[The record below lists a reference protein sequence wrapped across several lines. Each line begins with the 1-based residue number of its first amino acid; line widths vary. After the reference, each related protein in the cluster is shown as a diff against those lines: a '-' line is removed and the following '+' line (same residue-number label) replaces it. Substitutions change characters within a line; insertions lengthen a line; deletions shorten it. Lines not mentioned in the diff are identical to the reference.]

1 MREVTILDYISWD
14 FGAYC
19 RTVLLIRTSS
29 MSPSKSPR
37 CRSKQ
42 NSPRKPVHGPTL
54 FPHHFLRRK
63 NCAPEDMPLV
73 TKNRPPEI
81 AGVVAQSNQFVDIGS
96 PEAWGVKP
104 VKFVRH
110 ESTTWFG
117 IAFSAFRVSSGPGML
132 MRKMVP
138 PPGTPPLSVV
148 PY

>member
-42 NSPRKPVHGPTL
+42 NSPGKPVHGLTL
-54 FPHHFLRRK
+54 LSHHFLRRK
-63 NCAPEDMPLV
+63 NCAPEDIPFV

-81 AGVVAQSNQFVDIGS
+81 AGVTTQSNQFVDIGS
-96 PEAWGVKP
+96 PEDWSVKP
-104 VKFVRH
+104 VKLVLH
-110 ESTTWFG
+110 ERMTWLEAEG
-117 IAFSAFRVSSGPGML
+117 
-132 MRKMVP
+132 
-138 PPGTPPLSVV
+138 
-148 PY
+148 